1 MTKKQHYMTRDE
13 RFKLEGFLQAG
24 KPVAW
29 IAEQLGFCKKTI
41 YNEIKR
47 GAYHRVQLRHGYYY
61 DETHYSADKAQ
72 QIHEYNQTA
81 KGRPIK
87 LGNDRAYAEF
97 LEDKMLSPSDPRK
110 RLSPAAALAQARAAG
125 FRTSVCVSTLYSYI
139 YKNVFLQITGNDLW
153 EKPKRKVKKSDDQEK
168 RVAHEKLPS
177 IEVRPQHINQ
187 RQEPGHWEMDLIV
200 SCKGSNTVLL
210 TLTERYSRQEMIFKL
225 PNRQAKTIRKVFDSL
240 ERKMPDFKQRFKSIT
255 TDNGPEFLE
264 YDQLTRSIHGGQ
276 RFTVYYCHSYCAW
289 EKGTNENHNR
299 MIRRWFPKGTDFAKV
314 TKKQI
319 AELQDWM
326 NSYPRKILGWKSPKQ
341 VA

>member
-13 RFKLEGFLQAG
+13 RFKLEGFLEAG

-29 IAEQLGFCKKTI
+29 IAEQLGFCRKTI

-47 GAYHRVQLRHGYYY
+47 GTYHRVVERGGYYR

-72 QIHEYNQTA
+72 QFHDYNQTA

-110 RLSPAAALAQARAAG
+110 RFSPAAALAAARAAG
-125 FRTSVCVSTLYSYI
+125 FQTSVCVSTLYSYI
-139 YKNVFLQITGNDLW
+139 YKGVFLQITGNDLW
-153 EKPKRKVKKSDDQEK
+153 EKPHRRPKKAEGPER
-168 RVAHEKLPS
+168 RVVHEKLPS
-177 IEVRPQHINQ
+177 IEIRPQKINN
-187 RQEPGHWEMDLIV
+187 RQEPGHWEMDLV
-200 SCKGSNTVLL
+200 VGKKNTRPVLL
-210 TLTERYSRQEMIFKL
+210 TLTERYTRQEMIFKL
-225 PNRQAKTIRKVFDSL
+225 PNKKASTIRKVFDQL
-240 ERKMPDFKQRFKSIT
+240 ECQLPDFKQRFKSLT
-255 TDNGPEFLE
+255 TDNGNEFLQYE
-264 YDQLTRSIHGGQ
+264 QLTRSIHGGT
-276 RFTVYYCHSYCAW
+276 RFIVYYCHSYCAW

-299 MIRRWFPKGTDFAKV
+299 IIRRWFPKGTDFSKI

-326 NSYPRKILGWKSPKQ
+326 NSYPRKILGWKAPKQ

>member
-1 MTKKQHYMTRDE
+1 
-13 RFKLEGFLQAG
+13 
-24 KPVAW
+24 
-29 IAEQLGFCKKTI
+29 
-41 YNEIKR
+41 
-47 GAYHRVQLRHGYYY
+47 
-61 DETHYSADKAQ
+61 
-72 QIHEYNQTA
+72 
-81 KGRPIK
+81 
-87 LGNDRAYAEF
+87 
-97 LEDKMLSPSDPRK
+97 MLSPSDPRK

-139 YKNVFLQITGNDLW
+139 YKNVFLQLTGNDLW
-153 EKPKRKVKKSDDQEK
+153 EKPRRKVKKLEDDEK
-168 RVAHEKLPS
+168 RTPHPKLPS
-177 IEVRPQHINQ
+177 IEIRPQEINQ
-187 RQEPGHWEMDLIV
+187 RQEPGHWEMDLVV
-200 SCKGSNTVLL
+200 SCKGSDTVLL

-264 YDQLTRSIHGGQ
+264 YDKLVRSIHGGQ

-299 MIRRWFPKGTDFAKV
+299 MIRRWFPKGTDFSKV

-326 NSYPRKILGWKSPKQ
+326 NSYPRKILGWRSPKQ

>member
-1 MTKKQHYMTRDE
+1 MTKKQHYMTEKE
-13 RFKLEGFLQAG
+13 RYKLEGFLDAG

-29 IAEQLGFCKKTI
+29 IAEQMGFCRKTI

-47 GAYHRVQLRHGYYY
+47 GTYYHNVNYEFVPR
-61 DETHYSADKAQ
+61 YSADKAQ

-97 LEDKMLSPSDPRK
+97 LEDRMLSPSDPRK

-153 EKPKRKVKKSDDQEK
+153 EKPRRKVKKLEDDEK
-168 RVAHEKLPS
+168 RTPHPKLPS
-177 IEVRPQHINQ
+177 IEIRPQEINQ

-264 YDQLTRSIHGGQ
+264 YDQLVRSIHGGQ